1 MDYVPG
7 VGIPTGLRYA
17 TTSVMAA
24 ITGDGD
30 TGCSAKIKEV
40 YKVGQVNHD
49 MNFPMLTRL

>member
-49 MNFPMLTRL
+49 MNFPMLTRI